1 MLRAEAPMRRPIAKG
16 PEFVKYFG
24 PVLDA
29 LRTLGASGTPSEV
42 REQVARDLGLSD
54 EELAQTIP
62 SGQSRF
68 DNKVN
73 WARFYLTKAGLI
85 DGSERGVWR
94 LTPIGEAT
102 KLNHPQSLDIFRT
115 QHDLIKTSSPTGE
128 PSRDDRVEEDEEA
141 AAPEQDISTAHRDA
155 LAELLRSM
163 TPTGFEQFSAL
174 LLRTAGFTEVNVTGK
189 TNDGGIDGNGYLRIN
204 PMMTLRVLFQCK
216 RYRDASVTKDDIMK
230 FQAAV
235 MRERAEKGLF
245 VTTSSFTRGAREEAL
260 GGACE
265 IELIDLDRLIELMEA
280 LRLGLIE
287 KRAFSIDPDFFKPFF
302 SKSA

>member
-1 MLRAEAPMRRPIAKG
+1 MARQFSKG

-29 LRTLGASGTPSEV
+29 LRKLDNSGTPSEV
-42 REQVARDLGLSD
+42 REQVAKDLVVNEATLS
-54 EELAQTIP
+54 ETIP

-73 WARFYLTKAGLI
+73 WARFYLMRDGLI

-94 LTPIGEAT
+94 LTDRGKTTRLAQPD
-102 KLNHPQSLDIFRT
+102 SLDIFRR
-115 QHDLIKTSSPTGE
+115 QHDLIKATSDDSNDAIEST
-128 PSRDDRVEEDEEA
+128 SRISAEDKEA
-141 AAPEQDISTAHRDA
+141 PAQDLATAHREP
-155 LAELLRSM
+155 LAQILRGM
-163 TPTGFEQFSAL
+163 APKGFEEFSAL
-174 LLRTAGFTEVNVTGK
+174 LLRRAGFTEVNVTGRA
-189 TNDGGIDGNGYLRIN
+189 NDGGIDGNGYLRIN

-216 RYRDASVTKDDIMK
+216 RYKDNPVTKDDIMK

-245 VTTSSFTRGAREEAL
+245 LTTSVFTRGARDEAL

-265 IELIDLDRLIELMEA
+265 IELIDLERLIELLESMS
-280 LRLGLIE
+280 LGLIE
-287 KRAFSIDPDFFKPFF
+287 KKAFSIDHAFFKDFAAKPAAN
-302 SKSA
+302 SR

>member
-1 MLRAEAPMRRPIAKG
+1 MRRTIAKG

-29 LRTLGASGTPSEV
+29 LRALGASGTPSEV
-42 REQVARDLGLSD
+42 REQVARDLKLSD

-94 LTPIGEAT
+94 LTPRGEAT
-102 KLNHPQSLDIFRT
+102 KLDHAQSIEIFRT
-115 QHDLIKTSSPTGE
+115 QHDLIKASSPTDE
-128 PSRDDRVEEDEEA
+128 PARTSRDGDDEA
-141 AAPEQDISTAHRDA
+141 AAPEQDISTAHREA

-265 IELIDLDRLIELMEA
+265 IELIDLDRLIELMES

-302 SKSA
+302 AKSA

>member
-1 MLRAEAPMRRPIAKG
+1 MRRPIPKG

-29 LRTLGASGTPSEV
+29 LRALGASGTPSEV
-42 REQVARDLGLSD
+42 REQVARDLNLSD
-54 EELAQTIP
+54 EALAETIP

-94 LTPIGEAT
+94 LTPKGEAT
-102 KLNHPQSLDIFRT
+102 RLDHAQALDIFRA
-115 QHDLIKTSSPTGE
+115 QHDLLKSAAPDADAALAEREG
-128 PSRDDRVEEDEEA
+128 EEA
-141 AAPEQDISTAHRDA
+141 AAPEQDVSTTHREA
-155 LAELLRSM
+155 LAELLRGM

-245 VTTSSFTRGAREEAL
+245 VTTSTFTRGAREEAL

-265 IELIDLDRLIELMEA
+265 IELIDLDRLIELMES

-287 KRAFSIDPDFFKPFF
+287 KRAYAIDSNFFKPF
-302 SKSA
+302 SVKA